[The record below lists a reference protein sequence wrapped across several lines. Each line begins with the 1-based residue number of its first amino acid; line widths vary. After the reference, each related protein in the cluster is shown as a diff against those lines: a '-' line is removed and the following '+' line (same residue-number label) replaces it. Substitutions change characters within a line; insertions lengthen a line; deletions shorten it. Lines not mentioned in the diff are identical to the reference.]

1 MSKTMANPALTKEQV
16 GGIEMVIALFLGGFF
31 LCDNLADLSALAF
44 FERSGTLP
52 EAYQFLRSWN
62 AWRLNTPW
70 IGGFYVLLTLLL
82 PAVFYSQVKGM
93 VQIFTRKAG
102 FVRHFLDLL
111 AFITLWFLYLPIL
124 IVFKTPLQ
132 QRLAVAVCKLG
143 ICGELIVDYT
153 KYCQAVCALN
163 LLIVLI
169 YAGRFFTPTVDPPAP
184 RAAEKAVKKD

>member
-1 MSKTMANPALTKEQV
+1 MSPTMAQTLTKEQV
-16 GGIEMVIALFLGGFF
+16 GGIEMVLAVFLGGFF

-70 IGGFYVLLTLLL
+70 IGGFYVVFTLLL
-82 PAVFYSQVKGM
+82 PAAFYSQVKGM

-102 FVRHFLDLL
+102 FIRHLLDIL
-111 AFITLWFLYLPIL
+111 AFVTLWVLYLPLLVI
-124 IVFKTPLQ
+124 FKTPLQ

-143 ICGELIVDYT
+143 ICGELIADYT
-153 KYCQAVCALN
+153 KYCQAVCLLN
-163 LLIVLI
+163 LVIVLI
-169 YAGRFFTPTVDPPAP
+169 YAGRYFTPLAGAAAP
-184 RAAEKAVKKD
+184 RAAEHTKKD